1 MSRYRWAVASR
12 ALAATFGGYALS
24 SAIAAGVGLA
34 LARSGSSSVDAVLW
48 ATMLAF
54 IAHAVAALVT
64 VAALRFGERAFWGV
78 IGTARLLLARLLV
91 VVIPRLDV
99 PRPVVTVER
108 RFVPRDL
115 DLLLSSMRHRGPP
128 AELSA

>member
-1 MSRYRWAVASR
+1 MRDVAALPAPGLRPQKAGVAMGYRWAVVSR

-54 IAHAVAALVT
+54 IAHAAAALWAFGCANAWRAWLGIGIP
-64 VAALRFGERAFWGV
+64 AALLGA
-78 IGTARLLLARLLV
+78 LAYALQ
-91 VVIPRLDV
+91 
-99 PRPVVTVER
+99 
-108 RFVPRDL
+108 
-115 DLLLSSMRHRGPP
+115 G
-128 AELSA
+128 AAA